1 MGRGSLGGWALLPC
15 ASGRC
20 QRARRRRACTLSL
33 SPRFWGQAGG
43 GAGRPLSGRYGAP
56 SSPSFARLRTLFPGL
71 AVEKRPPPPGLAL
84 GPKNHGEH
92 DLLCFFLL
100 KLNLQRKF
108 LKLYPCGLVIDL
120 YKSRLRCTPISAGA
134 FVFFLLPSGL

>member
-1 MGRGSLGGWALLPC
+1 MRAGPSQGATEPLARHPFLGSALC
-15 ASGRC
+15 SQASLW
-20 QRARRRRACTLSL
+20 RRD
-33 SPRFWGQAGG
+33 
-43 GAGRPLSGRYGAP
+43 
-56 SSPSFARLRTLFPGL
+56 
-71 AVEKRPPPPGLAL
+71 PPPPGLAL

-92 DLLCFFLL
+92 GLLCFFLL